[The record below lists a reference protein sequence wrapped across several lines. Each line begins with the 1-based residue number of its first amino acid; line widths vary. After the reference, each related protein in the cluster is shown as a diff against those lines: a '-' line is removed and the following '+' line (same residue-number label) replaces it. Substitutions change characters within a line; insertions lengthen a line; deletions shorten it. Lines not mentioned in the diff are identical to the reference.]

1 MLHNYKLGCIS
12 ASQTIVITGIFLL
25 IWAFGSYLIY
35 VLTVPDPFVCFPPFS
50 GCVSISHA
58 GGYPFSGFFY
68 RLLVLPL
75 APLLGLSMYF
85 IVQFLQN
92 INPDVRPNIRRTLI
106 LLGSVILPISLI
118 VAEAFK
124 DGHRFRPSNKNI
136 PNDNGNKNIPFH
148 NIIYILNVSEIL
160 KYNYKYR

>member
-58 GGYPFSGFFY
+58 GIFAQLVIS
-68 RLLVLPL
+68 LNLVLAGL
-75 APLLGLSMYF
+75 SLGLKNRQVGEKWVFDDCSY
-85 IVQFLQN
+85 
-92 INPDVRPNIRRTLI
+92 
-106 LLGSVILPISLI
+106 LGKGL
-118 VAEAFK
+118 
-124 DGHRFRPSNKNI
+124 
-136 PNDNGNKNIPFH
+136 
-148 NIIYILNVSEIL
+148 
-160 KYNYKYR
+160 